1 MKKMMKAVCLAM
13 VFVMILSCSAFAATI
28 QLDTPTVDKAAK
40 TAVVSGK
47 IADPAADSQVTILVV
62 ESGTAL
68 SNLSDDKIA
77 YVDQAPLNED
87 GTFSF
92 SLAINQEKFTGDKFT
107 AYLGGTGV
115 TTVGSTPLNFGNAK
129 PGDVDGD
136 ERVYLSDYLMVCE
149 YYGQNVPAGTNG
161 DADGSGRTY
170 LEDYMMVCEY
180 YGQ

>member
-28 QLDTPTVDKAAK
+28 QLDTPTVDKAEK

-107 AYLGGTGV
+107 AYVGGTGV
-115 TTVGSTPLNFGNAK
+115 TTVGSTPLNFGSGKKGDLTQDGYVDIEDYNLVVNNFSK
-129 PGDVDGD
+129 PTFDP
-136 ERVYLSDYLMVCE
+136 R
-149 YYGQNVPAGTNG
+149 
-161 DADGSGRTY
+161 ADGTGDGFVDI
-170 LEDYMMVCEY
+170 EDYNLVVNNFNT
-180 YGQ
+180 

>member
-1 MKKMMKAVCLAM
+1 MKKFMKAVCLAT

-28 QLDTPTVDKAAK
+28 TLDTPQVDKEEK

-47 IADPAADSQVTILVV
+47 IADPVADSQVTILVV

-77 YVDQAPLNED
+77 YVDQAPLDED

-107 AYLGGTGV
+107 VYVGGTGV
-115 TTVGSTPLNFGNAK
+115 TTVGSTPLNFGSGK
-129 PGDVDGD
+129 EGDLTEDGFVDI
-136 ERVYLSDYLMVCE
+136 EDYNLVIDNFNQKE
-149 YYGQNVPAGTNG
+149 FDPR
-161 DADGSGRTY
+161 ADGTADGFVDI
-170 LEDYMMVCEY
+170 EDYNLVIDHFNT
-180 YGQ
+180 